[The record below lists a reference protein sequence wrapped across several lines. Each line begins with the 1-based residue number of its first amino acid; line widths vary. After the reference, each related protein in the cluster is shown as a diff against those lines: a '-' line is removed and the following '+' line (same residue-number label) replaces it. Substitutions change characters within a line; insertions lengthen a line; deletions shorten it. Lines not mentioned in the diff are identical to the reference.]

1 MGIKNK
7 VNKLMQ
13 ELKGFILSVNADIE
27 SKNPYLKYDY
37 YYQNKIY
44 YK

>member
-27 SKNPYLKYDY
+27 NKNPYLKYDY